1 MDDYVKQV
9 NMKHGNSVLIRD
21 TSDVLLI
28 LALITLPADGTR
40 LGITMP
46 YWTPIAPAFLILYA
60 LCNSRLS
67 LRSIRQYLGFFLF
80 LPLLIAVSLFGWLT
94 IGFHGMYVF
103 QTMCAL
109 VSGLACLVSLDVAFR
124 LKRLD

>member
-60 LCNSRLS
+60 LCNS
-67 LRSIRQYLGFFLF
+67 
-80 LPLLIAVSLFGWLT
+80 
-94 IGFHGMYVF
+94 
-103 QTMCAL
+103 
-109 VSGLACLVSLDVAFR
+109 
-124 LKRLD
+124 